1 MKKIKG
7 VLLTVAITVI
17 AVIFFSGFAMAARVT
32 NDSKFI
38 GHVFIDG
45 GKDNGFIKVNEEYF
59 FPHLGGQL
67 LGDTVQK
74 IQALEGIV
82 EVNRKLV
89 RNGRKGKTE
98 KDSGK
103 EYRKRRDGDDD
114 DDDDEIIITEEEE
127 KNEGEQEQ
135 ERKQEEKRK
144 QEEEK
149 RQEKERKR
157 EEKKIN
163 KEDLFR

>member
-45 GKDNGFIKVNEEYF
+45 GKDNGFIKVTEEYF

-114 DDDDEIIITEEEE
+114 DDEIIIIEEEE
-127 KNEGEQEQ
+127 KSEGEQEQ

-163 KEDLFR
+163 KEDWFR

>member
-1 MKKIKG
+1 MKKIK
-7 VLLTVAITVI
+7 VFLAIFITIVMI
-17 AVIFFSGFAMAARVT
+17 STFFSGFALAARVT
-32 NDSKFI
+32 KASKFI

-45 GKDNGFIKVNEEYF
+45 GKDNGFIKVTEEYF

-67 LGDTVQK
+67 PGDTVQK

-89 RNGRKGKTE
+89 RNGKKGKTE

-114 DDDDEIIITEEEE
+114 DDDEIIITEEEE
-127 KNEGEQEQ
+127 KSEGEQEQ

-157 EEKKIN
+157 EEEKIK
-163 KEDLFR
+163 KEDWFR

>member
-1 MKKIKG
+1 MKKIK
-7 VLLTVAITVI
+7 VFLAIFITIVMI
-17 AVIFFSGFAMAARVT
+17 STFFSGFALAARVT
-32 NDSKFI
+32 KASKFI

-45 GKDNGFIKVNEEYF
+45 GKDNGLIKVNEEYF

-114 DDDDEIIITEEEE
+114 DDEIIIIEEEE
-127 KNEGEQEQ
+127 KSEGEQEQ

-157 EEKKIN
+157 EEEKIN
-163 KEDLFR
+163 KEDWFR